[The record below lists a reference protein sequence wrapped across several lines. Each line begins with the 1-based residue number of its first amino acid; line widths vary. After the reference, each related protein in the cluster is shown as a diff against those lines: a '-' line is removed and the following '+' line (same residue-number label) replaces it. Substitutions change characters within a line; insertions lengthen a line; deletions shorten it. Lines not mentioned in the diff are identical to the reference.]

1 MVSGLSPETGCRKYI
16 QAGVVKDTSSAISKS
31 DLLASILLLL
41 VSKSDFLVAD
51 EVASFSRDLSTL
63 RRTPA
68 WPSATV
74 PRPSHSK
81 RNNFLKSF
89 QERCIFRPLSRV
101 LWVEGSFFSLGG
113 RLIGSSRGVARAP
126 RTLTMCVSGRG
137 EGVSKGGPL
146 LQTGSSHSK
155 LARLKPCEGALYF
168 EQSHGTGMHVG
179 IEVVTE
185 GSPLEMG
192 SAEGESLRKK
202 VRSSPTCSRSCTVFG
217 CCSHLDVLS
226 VVPPVSE
233 SRAKRFLET

>member
-137 EGVSKGGPL
+137 EGVSKGGP
-146 LQTGSSHSK
+146 
-155 LARLKPCEGALYF
+155 
-168 EQSHGTGMHVG
+168 
-179 IEVVTE
+179 
-185 GSPLEMG
+185 
-192 SAEGESLRKK
+192 
-202 VRSSPTCSRSCTVFG
+202 SCKQDRRTA
-217 CCSHLDVLS
+217 S
-226 VVPPVSE
+226 
-233 SRAKRFLET
+233 

>member
-41 VSKSDFLVAD
+41 VRKSDLLVSILLLLVSKIDFLVAD

-89 QERCIFRPLSRV
+89 RKDVFSDPSRV
-101 LWVEGSFFSLGG
+101 SYG
-113 RLIGSSRGVARAP
+113 
-126 RTLTMCVSGRG
+126 
-137 EGVSKGGPL
+137 
-146 LQTGSSHSK
+146 
-155 LARLKPCEGALYF
+155 
-168 EQSHGTGMHVG
+168 
-179 IEVVTE
+179 
-185 GSPLEMG
+185 
-192 SAEGESLRKK
+192 
-202 VRSSPTCSRSCTVFG
+202 
-217 CCSHLDVLS
+217 
-226 VVPPVSE
+226 
-233 SRAKRFLET
+233 

>member
-41 VSKSDFLVAD
+41 VRKSDLLASKSDFLVAD

-89 QERCIFRPLSRV
+89 RKDVFSDLSRV
-101 LWVEGSFFSLGG
+101 SYG
-113 RLIGSSRGVARAP
+113 
-126 RTLTMCVSGRG
+126 
-137 EGVSKGGPL
+137 
-146 LQTGSSHSK
+146 
-155 LARLKPCEGALYF
+155 
-168 EQSHGTGMHVG
+168 
-179 IEVVTE
+179 
-185 GSPLEMG
+185 
-192 SAEGESLRKK
+192 
-202 VRSSPTCSRSCTVFG
+202 
-217 CCSHLDVLS
+217 
-226 VVPPVSE
+226 
-233 SRAKRFLET
+233 

>member
-41 VSKSDFLVAD
+41 VSKSDFHVAD

-89 QERCIFRPLSRV
+89 RKDVFSDPSRV
-101 LWVEGSFFSLGG
+101 SYG
-113 RLIGSSRGVARAP
+113 
-126 RTLTMCVSGRG
+126 
-137 EGVSKGGPL
+137 
-146 LQTGSSHSK
+146 
-155 LARLKPCEGALYF
+155 
-168 EQSHGTGMHVG
+168 
-179 IEVVTE
+179 
-185 GSPLEMG
+185 
-192 SAEGESLRKK
+192 
-202 VRSSPTCSRSCTVFG
+202 
-217 CCSHLDVLS
+217 
-226 VVPPVSE
+226 
-233 SRAKRFLET
+233 

>member
-31 DLLASILLLL
+31 DLLASILLLLVRKSDLLASISLLLVRKSDLLASISLLLARKRDLLVSISLLLVRKRDLLVSISLLLVRKSDLLVSILLLL

-89 QERCIFRPLSRV
+89 RKDVFSDPSRV
-101 LWVEGSFFSLGG
+101 SYG
-113 RLIGSSRGVARAP
+113 
-126 RTLTMCVSGRG
+126 
-137 EGVSKGGPL
+137 
-146 LQTGSSHSK
+146 
-155 LARLKPCEGALYF
+155 
-168 EQSHGTGMHVG
+168 
-179 IEVVTE
+179 
-185 GSPLEMG
+185 
-192 SAEGESLRKK
+192 
-202 VRSSPTCSRSCTVFG
+202 
-217 CCSHLDVLS
+217 
-226 VVPPVSE
+226 
-233 SRAKRFLET
+233 

>member
-41 VSKSDFLVAD
+41 VRKSDFHVAD

-89 QERCIFRPLSRV
+89 RKDVFSDPSRV
-101 LWVEGSFFSLGG
+101 SYG
-113 RLIGSSRGVARAP
+113 
-126 RTLTMCVSGRG
+126 
-137 EGVSKGGPL
+137 
-146 LQTGSSHSK
+146 
-155 LARLKPCEGALYF
+155 
-168 EQSHGTGMHVG
+168 
-179 IEVVTE
+179 
-185 GSPLEMG
+185 
-192 SAEGESLRKK
+192 
-202 VRSSPTCSRSCTVFG
+202 
-217 CCSHLDVLS
+217 
-226 VVPPVSE
+226 
-233 SRAKRFLET
+233 

>member
-89 QERCIFRPLSRV
+89 RKDVFPTPLAC
-101 LWVEGSFFSLGG
+101 LMG
-113 RLIGSSRGVARAP
+113 RGVFFQFRWA
-126 RTLTMCVSGRG
+126 
-137 EGVSKGGPL
+137 
-146 LQTGSSHSK
+146 
-155 LARLKPCEGALYF
+155 
-168 EQSHGTGMHVG
+168 
-179 IEVVTE
+179 
-185 GSPLEMG
+185 
-192 SAEGESLRKK
+192 
-202 VRSSPTCSRSCTVFG
+202 
-217 CCSHLDVLS
+217 
-226 VVPPVSE
+226 
-233 SRAKRFLET
+233 